1 MKCPR
6 CGKNLMTKEEQEKWG
21 YCSDCFSEEWSK
33 KLDERILEDIDTH
46 IQQAKNLQKI
56 YEDYEQN
63 YGGYADAV
71 DHYKKYVEK
80 LIKLKEDNK

>member
-6 CGKNLMTKEEQEKWG
+6 CGKNLITKEEQERWG
-21 YCSDCFSEEWSK
+21 YCTDCFAEDWGK
-33 KLDERILEDIDTH
+33 KLDERLLENIDTR
-46 IQQAKNLQKI
+46 IQQAKNLLKV

-63 YGGYADAV
+63 YGGYADAI